1 MTRQTRREFLKTT
14 AVASLA
20 AAQASASPRAGL
32 GVEARPFQVASY
44 YFPNYHLGDAR
55 NEKLKGREWSE
66 WELVKAARPR
76 FPGHHQPNVPL
87 WGYTDESDP
96 KTMAQKIGTAAD
108 HGIDAFI
115 FDWYYYEDGLYLER
129 GLEKGFFGAAN
140 NRRLKFALM
149 WANCDWVDIHP
160 YKLGARKRCCFPAVS
175 RRKPSTQ

>member
-1 MTRQTRREFLKTT
+1 M
-14 AVASLA
+14 
-20 AAQASASPRAGL
+20 
-32 GVEARPFQVASY
+32 
-44 YFPNYHLGDAR
+44 
-55 NEKLKGREWSE
+55 SE
-66 WELVKAARPR
+66 WELVKAAKPR

-96 KTMAQKIGTAAD
+96 KAMAQKIDAAAD

-115 FDWYYYEDGLYLER
+115 FDWYYYEDGLYLQR

-160 YKLGARKRCCFPAVS
+160 YKLGAANAVVS
-175 RRKPSTQ
+175 RPYLAENLRHNDRLRRLDVLQAPQLLAC